1 MMKKEKGFTLI
12 ELLVVVAIIAILS
25 GIAFISIQ
33 GARLRAFDT
42 QIRSELSQIRSNAEM
57 HYYEAGGSYDNYSD
71 SYGWETIKGKIPG
84 CSVAIIS
91 NGGLN
96 IAENEPDEYQLE
108 IESGGTPQNY
118 IAWAPLCSE
127 DDEGEERIYCIDATG
142 NALETSALNLTA
154 IRAEYDCTEEDVI

>member
-1 MMKKEKGFTLI
+1 MKKEKGFTLI

-57 HYYEAGGSYDNYSD
+57 YYYEAEGEYGDYRNSS
-71 SYGWETIKGKIPG
+71 GWETIKNKIPG
-84 CSVAIIS
+84 CSQAILAEQGYDPS
-91 NGGLN
+91 NV
-96 IAENEPDEYQLE
+96 YQLE
-108 IESGGTPQNY
+108 IEDVSNPQNY

-127 DDEGEERIYCIDATG
+127 DDGEGARIYCVDARG
-142 NALETSALNLTA
+142 NSLETSMGYLSDY
-154 IRAEYDCTEEDVI
+154 IRPEYDCTEEE